1 MKVVKLNNELVP
13 AFRKFFAEHSKL
25 HDESFPPAEDYSV
38 SDSEPAYLLL
48 DEAGNIAGAAALMM
62 TPEYIEAGSARFRM
76 FYCKEQ
82 KSEHYKNL
90 LNEILNYTAGLNSIY
105 CYTDDKQN
113 GLCAAWE
120 ETGFKAK
127 HFAWIL
133 ERDNKEFTDPQFPTD
148 FELKTF
154 RRGIDEENWCS
165 VINDAFRSS
174 LGHVRMTPERINEWR
189 KEPSWL
195 EDGLNILWRNG
206 KAVGSIGIS
215 NDTDDGENAVFIDA
229 VGVIHELHGKG
240 LGKNLLR
247 YGLKYAVMNGYS
259 KAKLSVNGEN
269 DKAAE
274 LYFKEGFVKEALYKC
289 YYYDIKK

>member
-1 MKVVKLNNELVP
+1 
-13 AFRKFFAEHSKL
+13 
-25 HDESFPPAEDYSV
+25 
-38 SDSEPAYLLL
+38 
-48 DEAGNIAGAAALMM
+48 M
-62 TPEYIEAGSARFRM
+62 TPEYIEAGSARLRM

-82 KSEHYKNL
+82 KSEYYKNL
-90 LNEILNYTAGLNSIY
+90 LNEILNYTAGLSSIY

-120 ETGFKAK
+120 DTGFKAK
-127 HFAWIL
+127 RFAWIL
-133 ERDNKEFTDPQFPTD
+133 ERDNKEFTGPQFPPD
-148 FELKTF
+148 YELKIF
-154 RRGIDEENWCS
+154 RSGIDEDSWCS

-195 EDGLNILWRNG
+195 EDGLNILWHNG

-215 NDTDDGENAVFIDA
+215 KDTDDGENAVFIDA
-229 VGVIHELHGKG
+229 VGVVHDLHGKG